1 MVQGRVHFHNHIS
14 SQVLYED
21 VYALQ
26 RNYAHFFGNTGK
38 INIVEYFIVSS
49 CISIINQVYAI
60 SLEQTKFHT
69 LQSSIVHASISI

>member
-60 SLEQTKFHT
+60 SPEQTRFHM
-69 LQSSIVHASISI
+69 LRSSIIHASIRI